1 MAMPHRG
8 QEAAPQGARGPRRGA
23 GMVAQGRTRGGGGGE
38 AGAHAGKGKG
48 RERERE
54 EGELTLGS
62 KNRR

>member
-23 GMVAQGRTRGGGGGE
+23 GMVAQGRTRGGGGE

-48 RERERE
+48 RERR
-54 EGELTLGS
+54 GELTLGS
-62 KNRR
+62 KNR